1 MMNKINIEHFKNLN
15 SDCLRGIEFYKQE
28 LGILN
33 TRLEEIAKGNTS
45 REAAEGIEHF
55 QNQFIIHRNQLDE
68 LRHSL
73 NANEHEISV
82 QLQKS
87 NVFVDAPTATEHQIL
102 FDHYRTEEKIFND
115 LRHEFNQFAAK
126 WM

>member
-1 MMNKINIEHFKNLN
+1 MNKINIEHFKNLN

-55 QNQFIIHRNQLDE
+55 QNQFIIHRNQLDK

-73 NANEHEISV
+73 NANEHEISL

-87 NVFVDAPTATEHQIL
+87 TVFVNATTATEHQIL

-115 LRHEFNQFAAK
+115 LRREFNQFAAK

>member
-1 MMNKINIEHFKNLN
+1 MNKINIEHFKNLN

-33 TRLEEIAKGNTS
+33 TRLEEIAGGNTS
-45 REAAEGIEHF
+45 RDIAQGIEHF
-55 QNQFIIHRNQLDE
+55 QNQFIIHREQLDE
-68 LRHSL
+68 LRHRL
-73 NANEHEISV
+73 NANEHAMSV

-87 NVFVDAPTATEHQIL
+87 PVFVDESMATEHQIL
-102 FDHYRTEEKIFND
+102 FDHYRTEEKLFNEM
-115 LRHEFNQFAAK
+115 RHEFNQFAAK

>member
-1 MMNKINIEHFKNLN
+1 MNKINIEHFKNLN

-73 NANEHEISV
+73 NANEHEISR

-87 NVFVDAPTATEHQIL
+87 TVFVDATTANEHQIL